1 MICGNVVGGIIGCC
15 KSFILEDENGNQ
27 VTGIVVDEV
36 ALLTATAEDIKEGK
50 TACTDSGIIIGTHA
64 CE

>member
-1 MICGNVVGGIIGCC
+1 MICGNVVGGIVGCC

-36 ALLTATAEDIKEGK
+36 TLLTATAEDIKEGK
-50 TACTDSGIIIGTHA
+50 TACTDSGVIIGTHT